1 MAKKGLNCGINK
13 TSIMATK
20 ITVPDIG
27 DFENVEIIEILAKVG
42 TTIKKNDP
50 IVTLESDKSSVEVPS
65 PFSGKISSL
74 GVKIG
79 DKVSKGSV
87 LATIENDEAQT
98 SKELPKPT
106 KEKTKP
112 LLLKKEILKKEEI
125 LPETEKIIEQAE
137 SSIIEKPKKKKIEKI
152 HAHPNGADIDP
163 IETQEWLESLT
174 AVINKDGSD
183 RAHYLLKKLIDETYK
198 EGVNKPLTRNTP
210 YINTI
215 LPENEVKSPG
225 DQNIERKIR
234 SLIRWN
240 AAAMVVKANKKNP
253 ELGGHIGTFASAA
266 TLYDV
271 GMNHFWRAK
280 NNKFGGDLVY
290 FQGHSAPG
298 MYARAFLEGRL
309 TAKQLSNFRQEV
321 GVDGLSSYPHPWL
334 MPKFWQF
341 PTVSMGLGPIL
352 SIYQARFTKYLINR
366 GLLKNEDRKVWAF
379 LGDGEMDEPE
389 SLGAIGL
396 AAREKLD
403 NLIFVINCNLQR
415 LDGPVRGNGK
425 IIQELEG
432 IFRGAGWNVIKVIW
446 GTYWDT
452 LLAKDK
458 SGLLV
463 KRMNECVDGEY
474 QAFKAKGG
482 AYVREKFFGK
492 YPELKDLVSTMTD
505 RDVWR
510 LNRGGHDPHKVY
522 AAYDAAM
529 KTKGQPTVILAKTI
543 KGYGMGKSGEST
555 NITHQQKKLGE
566 EDLLYYRDRF
576 DIPLTD
582 KQVKNIEFYK
592 PDEKSEEIKYI
603 KERRM
608 KLGGNIPERTSY
620 AKPIK
625 KPSKDIFEN
634 MLKSSGE
641 KEMSTT
647 MVLVRILTNLL
658 RDKNIASRLVP
669 IIPDEARTFGMEG
682 FFQKIGIYAHE
693 GQKYEPVDSEQLSSY
708 KEDRK
713 GQVLEEGI
721 TESGSISSWI
731 AAGTSYTNHDLE
743 MIPIYTFYSMFGFQ
757 RVMDLIWAAGDSQ
770 TRGFLIGATSGRTT
784 LAGEGLQHQ
793 DGHSHL
799 LASTIPNCI
808 SYDPTFAYE
817 LAVIL
822 KEGLTRMHDR
832 QENIFYYITVMNE
845 NYKHPAIPKDCEKGI
860 LKGMYLFKEFN
871 NKGKIKIQLLGCG
884 TILREMLAAAEILSK
899 DYGVD
904 SDVWSVT
911 SFNELR
917 RNGMEVERKNLLNP
931 LEKPEKSYVQTCLD
945 KREGPIIAASDYMR
959 TYADQIRPYLSKAF
973 YSFGTDGYGRSDSR
987 KKLRKFFEVD
997 KEHIVTYALSALAK
1011 EQLISSKY
1019 AVKAMNK
1026 YKIDKDKPIPTEL

>member
-1 MAKKGLNCGINK
+1 MAEKRANCGINK
-13 TSIMATK
+13 TLFMATK

-27 DFENVEIIEILAKVG
+27 DFENVEIIEVLAKPGDIVNE
-42 TTIKKNDP
+42 NDP

-74 GVKIG
+74 EVKIG

-87 LATIENDEAQT
+87 LAIIEDQK
-98 SKELPKPT
+98 SK
-106 KEKTKP
+106 
-112 LLLKKEILKKEEI
+112 ILKKAEKLEEPVKLRAQTLI
-125 LPETEKIIEQAE
+125 LKEEEVLPETEKIIKQAE
-137 SSIIEKPKKKKIEKI
+137 ATIPKKVKKEITKKIP
-152 HAHPNGADIDP
+152 ARSNGADIDP
-163 IETQEWLESLT
+163 VETQEWLESLA
-174 AVINKDGSD
+174 AVISKDGSD
-183 RAHYLLKKLIDETYK
+183 RAHYILKKLIDETYK

-215 LPENEVKSPG
+215 PPENEVKSPG

-298 MYARAFLEGRL
+298 MYSRAYLEGRL

-321 GVDGLSSYPHPWL
+321 GADGLSSYPHPWL

-366 GLLKNEDRKVWAF
+366 GLLKNEDRKIWAF

-446 GTYWDT
+446 GSYWDP
-452 LLAKDK
+452 LIAKDK

-492 YPELKDLVSTMTD
+492 YPELKDLVSSMTD
-505 RDVWR
+505 RDVWK

-522 AAYDAAM
+522 AAYHAAM
-529 KTKGQPTVILAKTI
+529 KNKGQPTVILAKTI

-555 NITHQQKKLGE
+555 NITHQQK
-566 EDLLYYRDRF
+566 
-576 DIPLTD
+576 
-582 KQVKNIEFYK
+582 N
-592 PDEKSEEIKYI
+592 
-603 KERRM
+603 
-608 KLGGNIPERTSY
+608 
-620 AKPIK
+620 
-625 KPSKDIFEN
+625 
-634 MLKSSGE
+634 
-641 KEMSTT
+641 
-647 MVLVRILTNLL
+647 
-658 RDKNIASRLVP
+658 
-669 IIPDEARTFGMEG
+669 
-682 FFQKIGIYAHE
+682 
-693 GQKYEPVDSEQLSSY
+693 
-708 KEDRK
+708 
-713 GQVLEEGI
+713 
-721 TESGSISSWI
+721 
-731 AAGTSYTNHDLE
+731 
-743 MIPIYTFYSMFGFQ
+743 
-757 RVMDLIWAAGDSQ
+757 
-770 TRGFLIGATSGRTT
+770 
-784 LAGEGLQHQ
+784 
-793 DGHSHL
+793 
-799 LASTIPNCI
+799 
-808 SYDPTFAYE
+808 
-817 LAVIL
+817 
-822 KEGLTRMHDR
+822 
-832 QENIFYYITVMNE
+832 
-845 NYKHPAIPKDCEKGI
+845 
-860 LKGMYLFKEFN
+860 
-871 NKGKIKIQLLGCG
+871 
-884 TILREMLAAAEILSK
+884 
-899 DYGVD
+899 
-904 SDVWSVT
+904 
-911 SFNELR
+911 
-917 RNGMEVERKNLLNP
+917 
-931 LEKPEKSYVQTCLD
+931 
-945 KREGPIIAASDYMR
+945 
-959 TYADQIRPYLSKAF
+959 
-973 YSFGTDGYGRSDSR
+973 
-987 KKLRKFFEVD
+987 
-997 KEHIVTYALSALAK
+997 
-1011 EQLISSKY
+1011 
-1019 AVKAMNK
+1019 
-1026 YKIDKDKPIPTEL
+1026 